1 MRIVLVSGALSSVM
15 NDIRVW
21 PVESRAPQ
29 RRIEATQSAPMTG
42 VPSSPFQ
49 ASVAQGLNV

>member
-1 MRIVLVSGALSSVM
+1 M

-29 RRIEATQSAPMTG
+29 RLIDETQSAPVTG
-42 VPSSPFQ
+42 VPSCHSDPL
-49 ASVAQGLNV
+49 AQR